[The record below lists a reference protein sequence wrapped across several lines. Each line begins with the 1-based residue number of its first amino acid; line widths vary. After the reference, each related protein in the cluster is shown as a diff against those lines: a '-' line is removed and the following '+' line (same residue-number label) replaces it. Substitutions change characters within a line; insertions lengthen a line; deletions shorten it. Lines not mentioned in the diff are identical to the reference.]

1 MKPPKIIGRLAYF
14 FGYPLF
20 RLLIRNTHRTYM
32 VIVYNNRMLVTK
44 NWLGFQK
51 KWRLPGGGVQ
61 ADETAYMAVQR
72 EIVEEL
78 GVSINESKLQQLT
91 TEPLRS
97 QYGYRYD
104 LFLYTIDQVP
114 AMRIDNREILVADF
128 IGKNDLKQQD
138 ISEEVQQA
146 IRLIGW

>member
-20 RLLIRNTHRTYM
+20 RLLIRGTHRTYM
-32 VIVYNNRMLVTK
+32 VIIHDDQMLMTK

-78 GVSINESKLQQLT
+78 GISADESKLQQLT
-91 TEPLRS
+91 TEPLIS
-97 QYGYRYD
+97 QYAYRYD

-114 AMRIDNREILVADF
+114 SMRIDNREILMADF
-128 IGKNDLKQQD
+128 ISKDDLKQQD